1 MGVLV
6 LTISTTFSG
15 LVFIAASTSA
25 DSVIGVAS
33 STWMIVASSTL
44 ITVGDEEEEVVE
56 VVEMVVAVD
65 AVEAVAKLA
74 CRAAAVCLALLS
86 LPTGLVLL
94 LLLLVFSAV
103 SQHSVTVNVITS
115 ALTALRGCCC

>member
-44 ITVGDEEEEVVE
+44 ITVGDEEEE